1 MVLQTW
7 AEVTIGAFQ
16 GIWEGFITALPNI
29 LGALII
35 FFIGWAIA
43 IGLQK
48 LVAQILKA
56 IKIDQLLDKM
66 GAGDALQ
73 KAGLKLDV
81 ANWIGFLVKW
91 FLIFGFLL
99 AATDI
104 LGLQD
109 VSAFLRSVLLYIPN
123 IVVAAVILVV
133 AVWFAGFVQKL
144 AVASISASN
153 IKTASFVG
161 VVVKW
166 AVLIFALFAALTQLG
181 IAPGLLQTLVTGL
194 IAMLAIAG
202 GLAFGL
208 GGREQ
213 AAKFLGKIKDE
224 MSE

>member
-1 MVLQTW
+1 MVITYWLDATRL
-7 AEVTIGAFQ
+7 AFLNITQ
-16 GIWEGFITALPNI
+16 GFLSTLLNI
-29 LGALII
+29 IGALIV
-35 FFIGWAIA
+35 FLIGWAIA

-48 LVAQILKA
+48 LVVQI
-56 IKIDQLLDKM
+56 IKTIRVDQLLEKL
-66 GAGDALQ
+66 GAGKALE
-73 KAGLKLDV
+73 KAGIKLDV

-109 VSAFLRSVLLYIPN
+109 VSGFLRSVLLYIPN

-133 AVWFAGFVQKL
+133 AVWFAGLVQRIV
-144 AVASISASN
+144 AVSISAGK
-153 IKTASFVG
+153 IKTATFVG
-161 VVVKW
+161 ALVKW
-166 AVLIFALFAALTQLG
+166 AILIFALFAALIQLG
-181 IAPGLLQTLVTGL
+181 IAPGLLQTIVTGF

-208 GGREQ
+208 GGKEY
-213 AAKFLGKIKDE
+213 ASKIIENIRDE

>member
-7 AEVTIGAFQ
+7 ADVTVAAFQ
-16 GIWEGFITALPNI
+16 NIWEGFIVALPNI

-43 IGLQK
+43 IGLQR
-48 LVAQILKA
+48 LVVQILRA
-56 IKIDQLLDKM
+56 IKIDQILDKM
-66 GAGDALQ
+66 GAGDAMQ

-91 FLIFGFLL
+91 FLLFGFLL

-133 AVWFAGFVQKL
+133 GVWFAGFLQKL
-144 AVASISASN
+144 VVASISASA
-153 IKTASFVG
+153 IRTASFVG
-161 VVVKW
+161 VIVKW
-166 AVLIFALFAALTQLG
+166 SILIFALFAALIQLG
-181 IAPGLLQTLVTGL
+181 IAPGLLNTLITGL
-194 IAMLAIAG
+194 VAMLAIAG

-208 GGREQ
+208 GGREH
-213 AAKFLGKIKDE
+213 AARFIGKIRDE

>member
-1 MVLQTW
+1 MVITNWLDATRL
-7 AEVTIGAFQ
+7 AFLNITQ
-16 GIWEGFITALPNI
+16 GFLSTLLNI
-29 LGALII
+29 IGALIV
-35 FFIGWAIA
+35 FLIGWAIA

-48 LVAQILKA
+48 LVVQI
-56 IKIDQLLDKM
+56 IKTIRVDQLLEKL
-66 GAGDALQ
+66 GAGKALE
-73 KAGLKLDV
+73 KAGIKLDV

-109 VSAFLRSVLLYIPN
+109 VSGFLRSVLLYIPN

-133 AVWFAGFVQKL
+133 AVWFAGLVQRI
-144 AVASISASN
+144 VAFSISAGK
-153 IKTASFVG
+153 IKTATFVG
-161 VVVKW
+161 ALVKW
-166 AVLIFALFAALTQLG
+166 AILIFALFAALIQLG
-181 IAPGLLQTLVTGL
+181 IAPGLLQTIVTGF

-208 GGREQ
+208 GGKEY
-213 AAKFLGKIKDE
+213 ASKIIENIRDE